1 MRALRLLAVRLM
13 IFVMGV
19 LSAWLIVLVFID
31 ADKRAPWFV
40 SLLGAYAAGAYLILP
55 RVVRASMRLL
65 RKGNVATYSTTT
77 DGLPGDPVNL
87 ALFGTLNQLR
97 AAFEKIGW
105 TEADALGVRSSIRM
119 ARAFVFS
126 EPYPAA
132 PFSTLYL
139 FGRGQDIGLQK
150 PIGGSPRKRDHVRF
164 WGVTEKKVQESLGQ
178 ETFWRPAE
186 APGPDEV
193 ALWVGAAT
201 RDTGFSLTKFTFQIT
216 HGTDADTNAERDFV
230 MGELM
235 GANVITNIRHHQ
247 PGERITIGKVN
258 RYVTDGYV
266 TVADLTTPGVPAAG
280 G

>member
-1 MRALRLLAVRLM
+1 MRALRLLVARLL
-13 IFVMGV
+13 IVIMGV

-31 ADKRAPWFV
+31 ADKRAPWFI
-40 SLLGAYAAGAYLILP
+40 SLLVAYAIGAYVILP
-55 RVVRASMRLL
+55 RVVRTSMRLL
-65 RKGNVATYSTTT
+65 RKGDVAAYSTTP

-87 ALFGTLNQLR
+87 ALVGTLPQLR
-97 AAFEKIGW
+97 AAFETIGW

-132 PFSTLYL
+132 PFSTLFL
-139 FGRGQDIGLQK
+139 FGRRQDIGLQK
-150 PIGGSPRKRDHVRF
+150 PIGDSPRKRDHVRF
-164 WGVTEKKVQESLGQ
+164 WGVPVERVKESLGQ

-186 APGPDEV
+186 APGPNDV

-230 MGELM
+230 IGELM
-235 GANVITNIRHHQ
+235 AANILSNIRQHQ
-247 PGERITIGKVN
+247 PGERVTIGKVN

-266 TVADLTTPGVPAAG
+266 SVADLNTQNLPAS
-280 G
+280 